1 MKWTFLFIFILLVF
15 GHAGGREYLVR
26 LDARSSG
33 GLCVIELIDDQAL
46 IIADD
51 NELKH
56 LALTRSPY
64 SILDPDPRGKLY
76 LLVFPIGGSVLDLN
90 QYGTRLDA
98 FEACVL
104 LRTTEQQVPGLN
116 ELPVELARLNI
127 RSLGKSDGTAP
138 AYDYAP
144 FAPDTLI
151 QKMLNAVNPDSILNS
166 VLRLQRFYTRYATSD
181 SNRVACVNW
190 IRDRL
195 IAYGCDSVYT
205 ANFSAVYGPNVVGIE
220 KGKLY
225 PNLQRYCLI
234 GGHFDD
240 VPSSG
245 AAPGADDNA
254 SGTTAMLEAARVM
267 KDFNFENTIRFCG
280 FNAEEQGLI
289 GSDSLAAWAR
299 SQGDT
304 IFGAL
309 CNDMIGYV
317 TEPDSDIMRLR
328 YTTAVPGCS
337 LFACVFY
344 PAIADTYTQLKIRQV
359 RYTGTSGSS
368 DHASFWRQ
376 GYVSTGGIERVL
388 CPGYHT
394 VGDSIGSEGF
404 NNLFFAVQVIRTAVA
419 VLAKLAVPIHSGSVV
434 SNAGGSEIG
443 PLFCAQPDP
452 GRRFHIRFQTASDR
466 ENVELGIY
474 DATGRLVKNLA
485 QGAFG
490 KGIHSV
496 VWDGTDGRGVPSA
509 PGVYFAALNCGG
521 RGRFLKITL
530 IR

>member
-1 MKWTFLFIFILLVF
+1 MKRLILFILVLLAF
-15 GHAGGREYLVR
+15 GHARGREYLVR
-26 LDARSSG
+26 LDARSSD
-33 GLCVIELIDDQAL
+33 GLSVIELIDDQAL
-46 IIADD
+46 VIADD

-56 LALTRSPY
+56 LAFNRIPHA
-64 SILDPDPRGKLY
+64 ILDPDPRGKLY
-76 LLVFPIGGSVLDLN
+76 LLVFPIDGSVLDLGP
-90 QYGTRLDA
+90 YGARLDA
-98 FEACVL
+98 FEECVL
-104 LRTTEQQVPGLN
+104 LRTTEQQVSRLN

-127 RSLGKSDGTAP
+127 RPLGKSDGTVP
-138 AYDYAP
+138 VYDYAP
-144 FAPDTLI
+144 LAPDTLI

-181 SNRVACVNW
+181 SNRIACANW

-195 IAYGCDSVYT
+195 IAYGCDSVYAST
-205 ANFSAVYGPNVVGIE
+205 FYAGYGPNVVGIE

-225 PNLQRYCLI
+225 PNPKRYCLI

-245 AAPGADDNA
+245 AAPGADDNG

-267 KDFNFENTIRFCG
+267 KNFNFENTIRFCG

-309 CNDMIGYV
+309 CYDMIGYV
-317 TEPDSDIMRLR
+317 TAPDSDIMRLR

-337 LFACVFY
+337 LFSCVFY

-394 VGDSIGSEGF
+394 VGDSIGNEGF
-404 NNLFFAVQVIRTAVA
+404 NNLTFAVQVIRTAVA
-419 VLAKLAVPIHSGSVV
+419 VLAKLAVPIHSGSIVGDA
-434 SNAGGSEIG
+434 AGTTIG
-443 PLFCAQPDP
+443 PLFCARPDP
-452 GRRFHIRFQTASDR
+452 GRRFHIRFQVTSDR
-466 ENVELGIY
+466 DDVELGIY
-474 DATGRLVKNLA
+474 DAAGRMVKKLA
-485 QGAFG
+485 HGEYG
-490 KGIHSV
+490 KGIHSI
-496 VWDGTDGRGVPSA
+496 VWDGYDVRGIGSP
-509 PGVYFAALNCGG
+509 PGVYFVALNCGG
-521 RGRFLKITL
+521 RDRFLKIIL
-530 IR
+530 VR